1 VRRAAPY
8 LKSSPI
14 PCAQAGA
21 AKYAAIAPN
30 IDIGLVSSAFR
41 ADRELLAMPTKIY
54 VGNLSP
60 RVTQEEIRKLFE
72 QHGEVDTVDLLTDR
86 YSGES
91 RGFGFVTMDNNGAR
105 AAITALDK
113 TLVDGRNIKVN
124 EAKPREA
131 GGGYQQRGGG
141 GKGGGWRGNY

>member
-1 VRRAAPY
+1 
-8 LKSSPI
+8 
-14 PCAQAGA
+14 
-21 AKYAAIAPN
+21 
-30 IDIGLVSSAFR
+30 
-41 ADRELLAMPTKIY
+41 MPMKIY

-60 RVTQEEIRKLFE
+60 RVTQDEIRKLFE